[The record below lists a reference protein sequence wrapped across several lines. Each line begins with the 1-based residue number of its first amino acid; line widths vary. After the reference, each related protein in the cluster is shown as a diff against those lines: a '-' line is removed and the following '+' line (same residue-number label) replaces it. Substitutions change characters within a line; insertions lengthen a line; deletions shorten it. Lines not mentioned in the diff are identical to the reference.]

1 LFLLPL
7 RFTSH
12 LLRVL
17 CYLRGTIS
25 HRLFFSRFSSLQLQ
39 AYCDASWASD
49 PSDRRSLSAYCV
61 FLSGSLI
68 AWKTK
73 KQVAVSRSSAEA
85 KLRAMALVTTE
96 VTWLR
101 WLLEDFGVSVSMLTP
116 LLSDS
121 TGAISIARDPVKHEL
136 TKHVGVDAHF
146 MRSQVQDGVV
156 TLQYV
161 PSELQLA
168 DFFTKAQT
176 HAHHQ
181 FYLSK
186 LSVVD
191 PP

>member
-1 LFLLPL
+1 MGLSLIVCSFHALALYRSMHIVMLPGLVITLTVVLFLP
-7 RFTSH
+7 
-12 LLRVL
+12 
-17 CYLRGTIS
+17 I
-25 HRLFFSRFSSLQLQ
+25 LFF
-39 AYCDASWASD
+39 C
-49 PSDRRSLSAYCV
+49 
-61 FLSGSLI
+61 GSLI

-73 KQVAVSRSSAEA
+73 KQIAVSCSSAEA
-85 KLRAMALVTTE
+85 ELCAMALVTTD

-101 WLLEDFGVSVSMLTP
+101 WLLGDFGVSISMLTP

-121 TGAISIARDPVKHEL
+121 TGAASIAHDPIKYEL
-136 TKHVGVDAHF
+136 TKYIGVDAHF
-146 MRSQVQDGVV
+146 TRPYIQNGVAA
-156 TLQYV
+156 LQYV